1 MTSSI
6 KATLLLA
13 CLAIVAAT
21 SLRAADEPKDVA
33 LAFAKAMQAGDSKAI
48 HDISVGTPEQL
59 KTIDALAEMM
69 KAIGKFKTACDAKF
83 GADNVLSKSM
93 GQVPDL
99 AAEVTKSEF
108 KVDGDSV
115 TVIDKTNPDDKHPLK
130 LKKADGKWKID
141 LASMGDDATKG
152 APPGVTKV
160 FMEVADEI
168 AASKY
173 KTVEEAAAAIGAK
186 MQAANK

>member
-1 MTSSI
+1 MRSPRRAVDDVLTRCQIASLCEFNLRLHSAAVFFAPFTSHHIFWRPVMTSSI

-141 LASMGDDATKG
+141 LASD
-152 APPGVTKV
+152 
-160 FMEVADEI
+160 
-168 AASKY
+168 
-173 KTVEEAAAAIGAK
+173 
-186 MQAANK
+186 